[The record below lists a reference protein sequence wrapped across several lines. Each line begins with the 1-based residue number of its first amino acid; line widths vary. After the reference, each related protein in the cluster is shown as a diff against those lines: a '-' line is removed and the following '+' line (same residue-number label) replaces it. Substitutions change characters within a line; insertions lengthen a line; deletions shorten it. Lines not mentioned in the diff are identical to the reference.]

1 MEQLPDDMLF
11 YYNTT
16 AGETFY
22 FSVYYSVKRNKTYVT
37 EIHMDEMWELIKAGN
52 LELKEISPA
61 DFPHKIPA
69 NIDGT
74 VKAFI
79 I

>member
-1 MEQLPDDMLF
+1 MSIPNDMLF

-16 AGETFY
+16 EGETYY
-22 FSVYYSVKRNKTYVT
+22 FSVYYSVRKAITRVV
-37 EIHMDEMWELIKAGN
+37 EIAMDDLWELVKEGN
-52 LELKEISPA
+52 LQLKEVSPA
-61 DFPHKIPA
+61 DFPHPIPA
-69 NIDGT
+69 NISGT

>member
-1 MEQLPDDMLF
+1 MPPIPNDMLF

-16 AGETFY
+16 EGETHY
-22 FSVYYSVKRNKTYVT
+22 FSVYYSVRKTVT
-37 EIHMDEMWELIKAGN
+37 RIVEIEMDELWELV
-52 LELKEISPA
+52 KEGKLQLTEMSPA
-61 DFPHKIPA
+61 DFPHKIPG

>member
-1 MEQLPDDMLF
+1 MLF

-16 AGETFY
+16 DGGTHY
-22 FSVYYSVKRNKTYVT
+22 FSVYHSLKALPFGGRPETRIV
-37 EIHMDEMWELIKAGN
+37 EIEMDDLWELVKEGT
-52 LELKEISPA
+52 LQLTEISPA

-69 NIDGT
+69 NILGD